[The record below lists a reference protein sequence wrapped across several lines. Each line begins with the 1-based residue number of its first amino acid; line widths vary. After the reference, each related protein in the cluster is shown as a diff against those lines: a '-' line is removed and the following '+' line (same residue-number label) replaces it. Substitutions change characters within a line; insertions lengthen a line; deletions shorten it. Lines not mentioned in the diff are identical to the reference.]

1 MLCGLSST
9 GGSLFQALE
18 NRIKD
23 EFLKA
28 FPGQLSKFLFL
39 SLAWKAI
46 RLPAPSLPCTEGEVG
61 QSDGS
66 LLRVKQADFQGK
78 INFFCLPYSPALLCC
93 NHPSSLLPLETPPLL
108 WDGIL
113 HLNIG
118 LP

>member
-28 FPGQLSKFLFL
+28 FPGWLSKFLFL

-66 LLRVKQADFQGK
+66 LLRVKQADFQG
-78 INFFCLPYSPALLCC
+78 FQSQLDPGMQLSLVHVQAEARLC
-93 NHPSSLLPLETPPLL
+93 
-108 WDGIL
+108 G
-113 HLNIG
+113 
-118 LP
+118 

>member
-18 NRIKD
+18 NRIKN

-28 FPGQLSKFLFL
+28 FPGRLSKFLFL
-39 SLAWKAI
+39 SLAWKAT

-66 LLRVKQADFQGK
+66 LLRVKQADFQAS
-78 INFFCLPYSPALLCC
+78 CSDA
-93 NHPSSLLPLETPPLL
+93 SL
-108 WDGIL
+108 
-113 HLNIG
+113 IG
-118 LP
+118 NDREEREKEEHKDEV